1 MEASIPVSQNQEESI
16 RTKEDFMT
24 VERVAR
30 MMASVRGPKP
40 DYTRLAAELA
50 QTIPFDVFGVVLL
63 RHDRQA
69 VRVTVCIRDGYQDET
84 WNASYHQHPLE
95 GSMLAQLL
103 QTPALMTMNFP
114 HGLQGTPETSG
125 DALSGYPQL
134 KATLIAPLVVEEQE
148 EQQSEQERHSLQ
160 KTGSGRVLGALELG
174 STTLDIYTDV
184 ALQRL
189 IEAVVHVL
197 AAAIDRAQL
206 GGSDEIQNRQRQA
219 LKDVSSAL
227 TSEVDLSTILAQIVA
242 GITQALGVASAIVML
257 DSHGERLR
265 LEAQA
270 GLDDNLLGQ
279 IVHDCVLTSDLY
291 MMSYALRRR
300 IPVVSSDVANDER
313 FPKGRIFAH
322 VLGIRSMYSYPL
334 MSGTTLYGA
343 LLLCSPELGGFTPLK
358 VDILT
363 LFASQATIAIHN
375 GLLLEAAHRRSQF
388 QEAIEQFEQAEL
400 KKQPLKAGNDL
411 RGNTTEQ
418 RDGQPADIAEEYTL
432 LLRIREATESA
443 FGISFSSLLRFMSDH
458 VLTQIEQKGPLTDTL
473 AFLTRNAKTA
483 LMRIGMLGELGE
495 LLMQLR
501 QSTNS
506 VKDAWF
512 VVDLNGTCFY
522 MNPAAEILCGM
533 RLEDVEM
540 SHTIGDVF
548 ANMLPRMRNAEEVYL
563 YLQEYLSGNVYHQE
577 LRCVIALEPLSIQE
591 ENEPL
596 KGNSEKLESKEGVTR
611 KTIDARSSLQP
622 KSAPSDYHYQLIRYP
637 LHNQRQQLVGNA
649 LQMRDVTEQVRD
661 EKNRSA
667 LLASVSHDLRTP
679 LTTIKAAVT
688 GLLQV
693 GVEWDAQDLRAM
705 LEDIDSETDH
715 LTVLINALVE
725 LSRIEMGAL
734 TLEKEWC
741 DVVEILYGV
750 VEKAGRLLANRNVQI
765 HIQPDLPLV
774 HVDHVQ
780 IERVVYNLIE
790 NAVHNSPEKTEITVE
805 VDTIPYMQTQ
815 PDTPTDTS
823 LLRIKVIDH
832 GSGVPEYE
840 RERIFKS
847 FYGLRSYGNG
857 LGLAICKGIIE
868 AHQGRIWVENFSITP
883 PQGIEETGQAEEI
896 DIVARVTRELRQKK
910 AQGGACFVF
919 TLPTYA
925 QNTSQSRMHFS
936 TTSPIQEG
944 NDERKG

>member
-1 MEASIPVSQNQEESI
+1 METGIPVSQSQEESI
-16 RTKEDFMT
+16 RTKEDFTT

-30 MMASVRGPKP
+30 MMASVRGTKP

-69 VRVTVCIRDGYQDET
+69 VRVTVCVREGYQA

-95 GSMLAQLL
+95 DSMLEQLL
-103 QTPALMTMNFP
+103 QAPALVTMNFP
-114 HGLQGTPETSG
+114 QGLQGTPATSG

-134 KATLIAPLVVEEQE
+134 KSTLIAPLLIE
-148 EQQSEQERHSLQ
+148 EQQSEQEEQSLQ
-160 KTGSGRVLGALELG
+160 TPSFGRVLGALELG
-174 STTLDIYTDV
+174 SIALDTYADTG
-184 ALQRL
+184 LQRL
-189 IEAVVHVL
+189 IEAVARVL
-197 AAAIDRAQL
+197 AAAIERAQL

-227 TSEVDLSTILAQIVA
+227 TSKVDLSTILAQIVA
-242 GITQALGVASAIVML
+242 GVTQALGVASAIVML
-257 DSHGERLR
+257 DSHEGRLR

-270 GLDDNLLGQ
+270 GLDDVLLSQ
-279 IVHDCVLTSDLY
+279 IVRNCVLTSDAY
-291 MMSYALRRR
+291 MMSYSLRRR
-300 IPVVSSDVANDER
+300 IPLASSDVANDER
-313 FPKGRIFAH
+313 FPKSRIFAQ

-400 KKQPLKAGNDL
+400 KKQPLKAD
-411 RGNTTEQ
+411 
-418 RDGQPADIAEEYTL
+418 DGIQESTVKRREGLPADLVEEYEL
-432 LLRIREATESA
+432 LLRVREATKNT

-458 VLTQIEQKGPLTDTL
+458 LLTQIEQKGPLTDTL
-473 AFLTRNAKTA
+473 AFLTRSTKTA
-483 LMRIGMLGELGE
+483 LMRIDMLGELGE

-548 ANMLPRMRNAEEVYL
+548 ANLLPRTRNAEEVRL
-563 YLQEYLSGNVYHQE
+563 YLQECMSSSVYHQE
-577 LRCVIALEPLSIQE
+577 LRCVLALEPLSIQE
-591 ENEPL
+591 ENKPL
-596 KGNSEKLESKEGVTR
+596 SSNAGELGTKGGTTR
-611 KTIDARSSLQP
+611 KAIDGRSSLQP
-622 KSAPSDYHYQLIRYP
+622 EGAPSDYHYQLVRYP
-637 LHNQRQQLVGNA
+637 LHNQKQQLVGNA
-649 LQMRDVTEQVRD
+649 LHMHDVTEQVRD

-667 LLASVSHDLRTP
+667 LLSSVSHDLRTP

-688 GLLQV
+688 GLLQA
-693 GVEWDAQDLRAM
+693 GVEWDVQDLHTM
-705 LEDIDSETDH
+705 LEDIDTETDH

-741 DVVEILYGV
+741 DVVEILYGA
-750 VEKAGRLLANRNVQI
+750 VEKAERILANRNVQVQV
-765 HIQPDLPLV
+765 QPGLPLV

-790 NAVHNSPEKTEITVE
+790 NAVRNSPEKTEITVA
-805 VDTIPYMQTQ
+805 VDIIPSAQTQ
-815 PDTPTDTS
+815 VDVQADTS
-823 LLRIKVIDH
+823 LIRVKVIDH

-857 LGLAICKGIIE
+857 LALAICKGIIE
-868 AHQGRIWVENFSITP
+868 AHQGRIWVENLSMTSP
-883 PQGIEETGQAEEI
+883 PQGIGEETSQPEEI
-896 DIVARVTRELRQKK
+896 DIVVRVTRELQQKK
-910 AQGGACFVF
+910 AHRGVCFVF

-925 QNTSQSRMHFS
+925 QNTSQLRMHSS
-936 TTSPIQEG
+936 TTSPSQEG
-944 NDERKG
+944 LR

>member
-1 MEASIPVSQNQEESI
+1 VQSGSGNWQQLMETSIPASQSQKESI
-16 RTKEDFMT
+16 HTKEDFMT

-30 MMASVRGPKP
+30 MMASVRGTKP

-69 VRVTVCIRDGYQDET
+69 LRVTVCVRDGYQDEA
-84 WNASYHQHPLE
+84 WNASHHQHPLE

-103 QTPALMTMNFP
+103 QAPTLMTMNFP
-114 HGLQGTPETSG
+114 YGLQGTPTTSG

-134 KATLIAPLVVEEQE
+134 KSTLITPLLIEEQE
-148 EQQSEQERHSLQ
+148 EQESEQGGQRLQ
-160 KTGSGRVLGALELG
+160 TTSHGRVLGALELG
-174 STTLDIYTDV
+174 STALGMYTDI

-189 IEAVVHVL
+189 IEAVARVL
-197 AAAIDRAQL
+197 ATAIDRAQL

-219 LKDVSSAL
+219 LKDVSTAL
-227 TSEVDLSTILAQIVA
+227 TSKVDLSTILAQIVA
-242 GITQALGVASAIVML
+242 GITQALGVASAIALL

-270 GLDDNLLGQ
+270 GLDDTLLSQ

-291 MMSYALRRR
+291 MMSYSLRRR
-300 IPVVSSDVANDER
+300 IPVASLDVANDER
-313 FPKGRIFAH
+313 FPKSRAFTQE
-322 VLGIRSMYSYPL
+322 LGIRSMYSYPL

-343 LLLCSPELGGFTPLK
+343 LLLCSPEPGGFTPLK
-358 VDILT
+358 IDILT

-388 QEAIEQFEQAEL
+388 QKVIEQLEQAEL
-400 KKQPLKAGNDL
+400 KKQALKAGN
-411 RGNTTEQ
+411 GIQGSTEEQ
-418 RDGQPADIAEEYTL
+418 RDGQPVDSTEEYEL
-432 LLRIREATESA
+432 LLRVREATQSA

-458 VLTQIEQKGPLTDTL
+458 LLTQIEQKGPLADTL
-473 AFLTRNAKTA
+473 AFLTRSAETA
-483 LMRIGMLGELGE
+483 LMRVDMLGELGE

-512 VVDLNGTCFY
+512 VVDLHGTCFY

-540 SHTIGDVF
+540 SHGIGDVF
-548 ANMLPRMRNAEEVYL
+548 ANLLPRMRNAEEVHL
-563 YLQEYLSGNVYHQE
+563 YLQECLSGNVYHQE
-577 LRCVIALEPLSIQE
+577 LRCVLALEPLSIQKETGSLKSYVE
-591 ENEPL
+591 ERDRTRGAIR
-596 KGNSEKLESKEGVTR
+596 KVTDGQ
-611 KTIDARSSLQP
+611 TNLQP
-622 KSAPSDYHYQLIRYP
+622 ESAPSDYHYQLVRYP
-637 LHNQRQQLVGNA
+637 LHNQKQQLVGNA

-693 GVEWDAQDLRAM
+693 GVEWDVQDLRAM
-705 LEDIDSETDH
+705 LEDIDTETDH

-741 DVVEILYGV
+741 DVVEILYGAL
-750 VEKAGRLLANRNVQI
+750 EKAGRILENRNVQVQV
-765 HIQPDLPLV
+765 QPDLPLV

-780 IERVVYNLIE
+780 MERVVYNLLE
-790 NAVHNSPEKTEITVE
+790 NAVRNSPEKTEITVE
-805 VDTIPYMQTQ
+805 VDTIPSTQTQ
-815 PDTPTDTS
+815 LDARSDSS
-823 LLRIKVIDH
+823 LLRVKVIDC

-840 RERIFKS
+840 RERIFK
-847 FYGLRSYGNG
+847 
-857 LGLAICKGIIE
+857 
-868 AHQGRIWVENFSITP
+868 
-883 PQGIEETGQAEEI
+883 
-896 DIVARVTRELRQKK
+896 
-910 AQGGACFVF
+910 
-919 TLPTYA
+919 
-925 QNTSQSRMHFS
+925 
-936 TTSPIQEG
+936 
-944 NDERKG
+944 